1 MKLTILI
8 FIIFSNYIFACG
20 NVDIKETDVI
30 ECNIKPCCK
39 LLEVE
44 VKFLSEKTNRQISN
58 QVKNHKVQID
68 SLNKQYASILDSQQN
83 KFDTELAN
91 QQLKFESELSNQRW
105 IFALIS
111 AGIGLLLWLFSFL
124 GFEKIKK
131 TITEEVEVYIK
142 DNHVEQTEKIVN
154 DIAVSEVFVAKVKAL
169 IDVESMNGNDTAST
183 PEVME

>member
-1 MKLTILI
+1 LKFTILI

-20 NVDIKETDVI
+20 DVDIKGTEVI

-39 LLEVE
+39 LLEIK

-58 QVKNHKVQID
+58 QVENHKHQMD
-68 SLNKQYASILDSQQN
+68 NLNKQYASILDAQQN
-83 KFDTELAN
+83 KFDTELA
-91 QQLKFESELSNQRW
+91 NQRW

-111 AGIGLLLWLFSFL
+111 AGIGVLLWLFSFL

-169 IDVESMNGNDTAST
+169 IDVESMNQNDTTST